1 MPNRGLAE
9 DFPGL
14 DPAWPTSSYPIHPA
28 ELLSR
33 QTPLP
38 PGTWESYEGKEVL
51 ALFPS
56 PPFWPG
62 QALASL
68 SPRISGT
75 VWFTPGWRPLRP
87 WGLLS

>member
-9 DFPGL
+9 DFSGL
-14 DPAWPTSSYPIHPA
+14 DPAWPTFSHAIHPA

-38 PGTWESYEGKEVL
+38 PGTWESYEEKGIL
-51 ALFPS
+51 ALFLS
-56 PPFWPG
+56 PLFWPG

-75 VWFTPGWRPLRP
+75 ELGVGMARAVGRR
-87 WGLLS
+87 